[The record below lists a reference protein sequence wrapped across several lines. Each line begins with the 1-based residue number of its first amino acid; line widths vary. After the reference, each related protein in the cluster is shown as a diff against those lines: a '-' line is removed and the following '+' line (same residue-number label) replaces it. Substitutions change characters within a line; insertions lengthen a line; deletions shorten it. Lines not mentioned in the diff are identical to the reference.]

1 MFKDPLPYLV
11 LLGITAVIAAA
22 TVVRLRR
29 EDESDGT
36 KYRVLQVLF
45 GAVMVWNLAALLNGI
60 GFSPSASYQFVK
72 LTYLSI
78 PVTGTA
84 WFAFAL
90 AYSDRG
96 EFLSRRVAALLAVEP
111 VLVTV
116 AVATNDVHRLFW
128 TLDWSQAQIPIS
140 GWGPLFWVHAVY
152 LYCLTLAGVVVMADV
167 IRRRQRVFQIQ
178 SLALAVGA
186 LFPLVGNVLFL
197 SGVASVDPTPVTFA
211 FSGLLYYWA
220 IERADLV
227 TLTPVARK
235 TVIDTM
241 GAGMFVVD
249 CDDRL
254 VDVNRQGKR
263 LLAVDRDTEVV
274 GRAIGTLLSDGS
286 ELLGRFDGVVQATET
301 VTVDTERGR
310 RHYEVEVSP
319 VTVDG
324 DRVARLFLV
333 HDVTDRR
340 ERQRT
345 LERKNEQL
353 DEFASVVSHDLR
365 NPLSVA
371 EGYVDM
377 IADRADDP
385 EVETLAAEAAQ
396 SHDRMERLIDDV
408 LSMARGGDTVADP
421 SNVSVADV
429 ARDAWSNV
437 DGPSMQLS
445 LAPDTEDCRVL
456 ADRDKLQRAFENLF
470 RNAREHAGD
479 DVTVIV
485 DCDLGSESV
494 FDPTG
499 DTLYVDDDGPGI
511 PPEDREDVLEKGYT
525 TSADG
530 TGFGLPIVREIA
542 EAHGWD
548 LRIEESDAGGTR
560 IVFADV
566 ASPRQAPTS
575 VDD

>member
-11 LLGITAVIAAA
+11 LLGLTAAIAAA
-22 TVVRLRR
+22 TMVRLRR
-29 EDESDGT
+29 ADGSEET
-36 KYRVLQVLF
+36 QYRVLQVLF
-45 GAVMVWNLAALLNGI
+45 GAVVVWNISALLNGI
-60 GFSPSASYQFVK
+60 GFSPTASYQFVK
-72 LTYLSI
+72 LTYVGI
-78 PVTGTA
+78 PITGTA

-96 EFLSRRVAALLAVEP
+96 EFLSRRVVALLAVEP
-111 VLVTV
+111 ILVNV
-116 AVATNDVHRLFW
+116 VVATNDVHRLFW
-128 TLDWSQAQIPIS
+128 TLDWSRAPITIS

-152 LYCLTLAGVVVMADV
+152 IYCLTLGGVVVMADV
-167 IRRRQRVFQIQ
+167 LRRRQRVFQVQ
-178 SLALAVGA
+178 SVALALGA
-186 LFPLVGNVLFL
+186 LFPLLGNVLFL
-197 SGVASVDPTPVTFA
+197 SGLAPVDPTPVTFA

-220 IERADLV
+220 IERTDLV
-227 TLTPVARK
+227 TLTPVARQ

-249 CDDRL
+249 RDDRL

-263 LLAVDRDTEVV
+263 LLAVDPDTDVV
-274 GRAIGTLLSDGS
+274 GREFGAMLPDGA
-286 ELLGRFDGVVQATET
+286 ELLRRFDGIVQTTET

-340 ERQRT
+340 ERQRN

-371 EGYVDM
+371 KGYVEM
-377 IADRADDP
+377 ISEGADDP
-385 EVETLAAEAAQ
+385 EIETFAVEASQ
-396 SHDRMERLIDDV
+396 SHERMERLIDDV
-408 LSMARGGDTVADP
+408 LSMARDGDAVENP
-421 SNVSVADV
+421 VEVSVAEV

-437 DGPSMQLS
+437 DGASMRLS
-445 LAPDTEDCRVL
+445 IGPESEDCRAL
-456 ADRDKLQRAFENLF
+456 ADREKLQRAFENLF

-479 DVTVIV
+479 DVTVTV
-485 DCDLGSESV
+485 DCDREDGGV
-494 FDPTG
+494 FDPAG
-499 DTLYVDDDGPGI
+499 HTLYVDDDGPGI
-511 PPEDREDVLEKGYT
+511 PPDERDRVLEKGYS

-542 EAHGWD
+542 EAHDWD
-548 LRIEESDAGGTR
+548 LRIEESDTGGTR
-560 IVFADV
+560 VVFGGV
-566 ASPRQAPTS
+566 TSPGRASLSAE
-575 VDD
+575 D